1 LPIKSSEIA
10 QAAPSEQGE
19 QQMFFKRLKASGLGQ
34 NSYLLGC
41 GEGLAVVID
50 PRRDIDEYL
59 DLAQENDLSIAY
71 ILETH
76 RQEDFEFGSR
86 TLAAMTGAR
95 IVTGTHELFGHSDIK
110 LADEKELTVGTTRIV
125 ALETPGHTPESM
137 SYAVYPKDTKNKCW
151 GVFTGDAL
159 FVSETGRTDL
169 PDPEKTDENAGIL
182 YDSIYKKIAPL
193 GDQTLLFPAHGS
205 GSACGGN
212 ISRRDDSTL
221 GIEKE
226 TNLVFKISRMEFV
239 DHKVAEKLPRP
250 PYFSHMERV
259 NLTGGRPPGLP
270 ADFRVLQPK
279 EFQKKM
285 KDGIVI
291 DCRSPDAF
299 AGAHIP
305 LSYNIWL
312 KGVAAF
318 GGWVADE
325 TTVIFLVVDES
336 DHIHEAVTSLSR
348 IGIDRIEGVLSGGVE
363 AWREQGLPIY
373 GLGTISAQECA
384 SWMQDR
390 QVNVLDV
397 RDDNE
402 WAKKRIPGALHTYVG
417 YLEGSIPQLPKD
429 SELVVHCSVGHR
441 AGLAASILERNGFT
455 KVYNM
460 LGGLCAWEAL
470 GLPLEKPE

>member
-1 LPIKSSEIA
+1 
-10 QAAPSEQGE
+10 
-19 QQMFFKRLKASGLGQ
+19 MFFKRLKASGLGQ
-34 NSYLLGC
+34 NSYILGC
-41 GEGLAVVID
+41 GEGLAVVFD

-59 DLAQENDLSIAY
+59 KLAQENDLSIAY

-95 IVTGTHELFGHSDIK
+95 IVTGAHELFGHSDIK
-110 LADEKELTVGTTRIV
+110 LADEKELKVGTTRIV
-125 ALETPGHTPESM
+125 ALETPGHTPESVT
-137 SYAVYPKDTKNKCW
+137 YAVYPKDTKDKCW

-169 PDPEKTDENAGIL
+169 TDPEKADENAGIL
-182 YDSIYKKIAPL
+182 YDSIHKKIAPL

-212 ISRRDDSTL
+212 ISKRDDSTL

-226 TNLVFKISRMEFV
+226 TNLVFKVSRMEFV
-239 DHKVAEKLPRP
+239 DHKVSEKLPRP

-259 NLTGGRPPGLP
+259 NLMGGRPPGLP
-270 ADFRVLQPK
+270 ADFRVLQPE
-279 EFQKKM
+279 EFQKRT

-312 KGVAAF
+312 KGLAAF

-325 TTVIFLVVDES
+325 NTIIFLVVDES
-336 DHIHEAVTSLSR
+336 DHIHEAVTSLAR

-384 SWMQDR
+384 NWMQER

-402 WAKKRIPGALHTYVG
+402 WSKKHIPGALHTYVG
-417 YLEGSIPQLPKD
+417 YLEESIPPLPKD

-441 AGLAASILERNGFT
+441 AGLAASILERNGFS

-460 LGGLCAWEAL
+460 LGGICAWEAL
-470 GLPLEKPE
+470 GLPLEKSGKAH

>member
-1 LPIKSSEIA
+1 
-10 QAAPSEQGE
+10 
-19 QQMFFKRLKASGLGQ
+19 MFFKRMKASGLGQ

-41 GEGLAVVID
+41 GEGLAVVVD

-59 DLAQENDLSIAY
+59 ELARRNDLSIAY

-95 IVTGTHELFGHSDIK
+95 IVTGTHELFGHSDVK
-110 LADEKELTVGTTRIV
+110 LADEKELKAGTTRIV
-125 ALETPGHTPESM
+125 ALATPGHTPESV
-137 SYAVYPKDTKNKCW
+137 SYAVYPQDTKDKCW

-169 PDPEKTDENAGIL
+169 PDPDQTGENAGIL
-182 YDSIYKKIAPL
+182 YDSIHQKIAPL

-212 ISRRDDSTL
+212 ISKRDDSTL

-226 TNLVFKISRMEFV
+226 TNLVFKVSRMEFV

-259 NLTGGRPPGLP
+259 NLMGGRPPGLS
-270 ADFRVLQPK
+270 AEFRVFQPG
-279 EFQKKM
+279 EFREKM
-285 KDGIVI
+285 KDTIVI

-299 AGAHIP
+299 AAAHIP

-312 KGVAAF
+312 KGLPAF

-325 TTVIFLVVDES
+325 HTTILLVLDEPG
-336 DHIHEAVTSLSR
+336 HIQEAVTSLSR
-348 IGIDRIEGVLSGGVE
+348 IGIDRVEGMLAGGVE

-373 GLGTISAQECA
+373 GLGTISAEECA
-384 SWMQDR
+384 NWIQDR
-390 QVNVLDV
+390 KTNVLDV

-402 WAKKRIPGALHTYVG
+402 WAKEHIPGALHTFVG
-417 YLEGSIPQLPKD
+417 HLEDSIPQLPKD

-441 AGLAASILERNGFT
+441 AGLAASILERNGFS

-460 LGGLCAWEAL
+460 LGGLCAWKAL
-470 GLPLEKPE
+470 DLPLEKTGDAG

>member
-1 LPIKSSEIA
+1 
-10 QAAPSEQGE
+10 
-19 QQMFFKRLKASGLGQ
+19 
-34 NSYLLGC
+34 
-41 GEGLAVVID
+41 
-50 PRRDIDEYL
+50 
-59 DLAQENDLSIAY
+59 
-71 ILETH
+71 
-76 RQEDFEFGSR
+76 
-86 TLAAMTGAR
+86 
-95 IVTGTHELFGHSDIK
+95 
-110 LADEKELTVGTTRIV
+110 
-125 ALETPGHTPESM
+125 
-137 SYAVYPKDTKNKCW
+137 
-151 GVFTGDAL
+151 
-159 FVSETGRTDL
+159 
-169 PDPEKTDENAGIL
+169 
-182 YDSIYKKIAPL
+182 
-193 GDQTLLFPAHGS
+193 
-205 GSACGGN
+205 
-212 ISRRDDSTL
+212 
-221 GIEKE
+221 
-226 TNLVFKISRMEFV
+226 
-239 DHKVAEKLPRP
+239 
-250 PYFSHMERV
+250 
-259 NLTGGRPPGLP
+259 
-270 ADFRVLQPK
+270 
-279 EFQKKM
+279 
-285 KDGIVI
+285 
-291 DCRSPDAF
+291 
-299 AGAHIP
+299 
-305 LSYNIWL
+305 L

-402 WAKKRIPGALHTYVG
+402 WAKKRITGALHTYVG

>member
-1 LPIKSSEIA
+1 
-10 QAAPSEQGE
+10 
-19 QQMFFKRLKASGLGQ
+19 MFFKRLKASGLGQ
-34 NSYLLGC
+34 NSYLLEC

-59 DLAQENDLSIAY
+59 DLAQEHDLSIAY

-95 IVTGTHELFGHSDIK
+95 IVTGTHELFGHSDVK
-110 LADEKELTVGTTRIV
+110 LPDEKELTVGTTRIV
-125 ALETPGHTPESM
+125 ALETPGHTPESV
-137 SYAVYPKDTKNKCW
+137 SYAVYPKDTKDKCW

-182 YDSIYKKIAPL
+182 YDSIHKKIAPL

-226 TNLVFKISRMEFV
+226 TNLVFKISRVEFV
-239 DHKVAEKLPRP
+239 NHKVSEKLPRP

-299 AGAHIP
+299 AGAHIL

-373 GLGTISAQECA
+373 GLGIISAQECA

-390 QVNVLDV
+390 QVKVLDV

-402 WAKKRIPGALHTYVG
+402 WAQKRIAGALHTYVG
-417 YLEGSIPQLPKD
+417 YLEQSIPQLPKD

-441 AGLAASILERNGFT
+441 TGLAASILERNGFT

-470 GLPLEKPE
+470 GFPLEKRE